1 MQNTNDIKD
10 WDNILSI
17 YINTL
22 DRINAD
28 TLPLNIYIR
37 KPLIQ
42 KYYIE
47 LIKMKDKKI
56 IKQNILQKIS
66 ESEIEMEDV
75 LYVFSIIFD
84 LSKNDKKIIR
94 DCLSNNNTTIITPT
108 TNIIVSIIYF
118 YVSYIEFY
126 LVTSEL
132 LYNKNSDFLNHDIY
146 IYIQNNQKI
155 ISKKFKNWKNI
166 NQMNRIHSY
175 IIFNNLLQELYI
187 NYKKLYNLLVD
198 NEWMPQLNSKH
209 TFNHYLK
216 FLFTPWFNTN
226 KLNDTKESPSE
237 LIKESPNES
246 VKEQYQYKDPIKE
259 KVKEP
264 TKLTKMING
273 FKRIIQKKKVI

>member
-1 MQNTNDIKD
+1 MQNTNDIKENKD

-42 KYYIE
+42 NYYIE

-56 IKQNILQKIS
+56 IKQNILQKIT
-66 ESEIEMEDV
+66 ESEIEIEDV
-75 LYVFSIIFD
+75 LYVFSTIFD

-94 DCLSNNNTTIITPT
+94 DCLSNNNNNASSSISSISSISSTSSI
-108 TNIIVSIIYF
+108 TNIIVSLIYF

-126 LVTSEL
+126 LVISEL
-132 LYNKNSDFLNHDIY
+132 LYHKNTDFLNHDIY

-155 ISKKFKNWKNI
+155 ISKKIKNWKNN

-209 TFNHYLK
+209 IFNHYLK

-226 KLNDTKESPSE
+226 KLNDM
-237 LIKESPNES
+237 
-246 VKEQYQYKDPIKE
+246 KEQEPIK
-259 KVKEP
+259 KQEP
-264 TKLTKMING
+264 TKLKKMINSL
-273 FKRIIQKKKVI
+273 KRIIKKR